1 MKRSSRYMFFSIV
14 LTFWLVLSTVSPS
27 YAQTSQ
33 WAVKMFSE
41 MGTERIHDFGSV
53 ALHANVEQH
62 FQFKNIYNE
71 DVVVSSVSSNCG
83 CTKASATKTV
93 IRPNEI
99 GEIVARVD
107 TSGKEHTKQRKATI
121 RVMFSKPSYAEV
133 QLQVK
138 TYIRPDVGFEP
149 GIIDFGS
156 VRQGESVV
164 KKAFLQYEGRPDWA
178 LISVQKTNA
187 GVRAEAHE
195 VKRQGGSVVYEIFV
209 ELKSDAK
216 PGYIHDL
223 LKFQTNEID
232 RATSS
237 IFLPLQGLVVE
248 PLSAKPSHL
257 QLGIVEPNTQITK
270 NLVISGSTPFKIVS
284 VSSSDPRLSFLK
296 TDLTRTVHVVPVTFK
311 ATGEKGDFSG
321 TIVISTQQ
329 GGTNDSEIQKI
340 VVEASGFVLDRSRI
354 DSSKSQIDF
363 SSPEIE
369 DISDVNSLLEG
380 SENGELTPVFSKQ
393 KEQQIEVFPEWTSA
407 PIQNNPP
414 ESVDDADVTSSTSW
428 TPAPSS
434 AYAPVTIVR

>member
-1 MKRSSRYMFFSIV
+1 MRRNSRYMFFSLV
-14 LTFWLVLSTVSPS
+14 LTFWLALSTVSS
-27 YAQTSQ
+27 LYAQTSQ

-41 MGTERIHDFGSV
+41 MGTERVHDFGSV

-71 DVVVSSVSSNCG
+71 DVVISSVSSNCG
-83 CTKASATKTV
+83 CTKASASKTV
-93 IRPNEI
+93 VRPNEV

-149 GIIDFGS
+149 GIIEFGS

-178 LISVQKTNA
+178 LTSVQKTNP
-187 GVRAEAHE
+187 GVRAEARE

-216 PGYIHDL
+216 PGYVHDL

-257 QLGIVEPNTQITK
+257 QLGIVEPNAQITK
-270 NLVISGSTPFKIVS
+270 NLVVSGSTPFKIVS
-284 VSSSDPRLSFLK
+284 VSSSDPRLTFLK
-296 TDLTRTVHVVPVTFK
+296 TDLARTVHVVPVTFK

-321 TIVISTQQ
+321 TIVVATQQ
-329 GGTNDSEIQKI
+329 SGSDDNEPQEI
-340 VVEASGFVLDRSRI
+340 VVTASGFVLDRARI
-354 DSSKSQIDF
+354 DSSASISSRSSSEIDEPRPVTSLEESAKVNDYAPAF
-363 SSPEIE
+363 PKQEE
-369 DISDVNSLLEG
+369 GDV
-380 SENGELTPVFSKQ
+380 
-393 KEQQIEVFPEWTSA
+393 EVFPEWTSA
-407 PIQNNPP
+407 TLQNAPS
-414 ESVDDADVTSSTSW
+414 ESVDDVDTANSASW
-428 TPAPSS
+428 EPSPSS
-434 AYAPVTIVR
+434 AYAPVTVIR